1 MASCLRA
8 PIVRPMLLRSPS
20 LSASTSAVA
29 GGFLQSLSATS
40 PSVFVPPAWRNRFA
54 SAGSSANSASPAIRC
69 ESADPAVETRTAESA
84 AEPEPSAKKGKAGK
98 KGGGGGGGQ
107 GKGGGKGAASAEA
120 SKIASRSENFS
131 RWYLDVIREA
141 ELADYGPVRGT
152 MVIRPYGYAIWE
164 AIQSWLDRKFKETGH
179 ENMYFPQ
186 FIPYSF
192 IEKEASHVEGFSPEL
207 ALVTIGGGK
216 ELEERLVVRPTSE
229 TIVNHMFAQW
239 IQSYRDLPLLINQW
253 ANVTR
258 WEMSTRPFVRTL
270 EFLWQEGHTAHSSRE
285 EAEEEALR
293 MVEVYRQFAWE
304 QAAVPVIVGRKSPNE
319 TFAGA
324 ETTYTIEAMAGDRRA
339 LQAGTSH
346 FLGQNFAKAFGS
358 KYLAETGEQQYVWQ
372 TSWGVSTRMV
382 GAVIMGHGD
391 DMGLKLPPNL
401 APVQVS
407 VLPPLFRG
415 VSTRMVGAV
424 IMGHGDDMGLKLPPN
439 LAPVQVVIV
448 PIWKAEGEKEVV
460 LEAAGRAEGILRAAG
475 VRVKLD
481 KSEQR
486 TPGFKFNF
494 WEMKGVP
501 VRIEIGPRD
510 VAANTV
516 VTARRDRPGKQG
528 KKFGVSMGGDGRELV
543 SHVQALLQEV
553 QDGML
558 ADAVAFRDSHIVDV
572 TSYEELKE
580 AIASSKWARG
590 PWAGSNED
598 EQRVKEETGATLR
611 CFPFEPKLSD
621 ATCFF
626 TGNPATER
634 AIFSRAY

>member
-1 MASCLRA
+1 MGTPVQISNAV
-8 PIVRPMLLRSPS
+8 PWRS
-20 LSASTSAVA
+20 
-29 GGFLQSLSATS
+29 
-40 PSVFVPPAWRNRFA
+40 RFA
-54 SAGSSANSASPAIRC
+54 SAGSSTNSASPAIRC
-69 ESADPAVETRTAESA
+69 ESADPTVETRTAEGLAGSA
-84 AEPEPSAKKGKAGK
+84 AEPEASAKKGKGGE
-98 KGGGGGGGQ
+98 KGGGGGECQ
-107 GKGGGKGAASAEA
+107 GKGGGKAGGKSGAASAEA

-346 FLGQNFAKAFGS
+346 FLGQNFAKAFGT

-401 APVQVS
+401 APVQV
-407 VLPPLFRG
+407 
-415 VSTRMVGAV
+415 
-424 IMGHGDDMGLKLPPN
+424 
-439 LAPVQVVIV
+439 VIV
-448 PIWKAEGEKEVV
+448 PIWKAEGEKEAV

-528 KKFGVSMGGDGRELV
+528 KQLGVSMGGDGWELV
-543 SHVQALLQEV
+543 SHVHALLQEV
-553 QDGML
+553 QDGLL

-572 TSYEELKE
+572 GSYEELKA

-626 TGNPATER
+626 TGKPATER

>member
-1 MASCLRA
+1 
-8 PIVRPMLLRSPS
+8 
-20 LSASTSAVA
+20 
-29 GGFLQSLSATS
+29 
-40 PSVFVPPAWRNRFA
+40 
-54 SAGSSANSASPAIRC
+54 
-69 ESADPAVETRTAESA
+69 
-84 AEPEPSAKKGKAGK
+84 
-98 KGGGGGGGQ
+98 
-107 GKGGGKGAASAEA
+107 
-120 SKIASRSENFS
+120 
-131 RWYLDVIREA
+131 
-141 ELADYGPVRGT
+141 
-152 MVIRPYGYAIWE
+152 
-164 AIQSWLDRKFKETGH
+164 
-179 ENMYFPQ
+179 
-186 FIPYSF
+186 
-192 IEKEASHVEGFSPEL
+192 
-207 ALVTIGGGK
+207 
-216 ELEERLVVRPTSE
+216 
-229 TIVNHMFAQW
+229 MFAQW
-239 IQSYRDLPLLINQW
+239 IQSYRDLPLLINPPLSSSLIPLFLITISSSASLPGPSHQRDHCEPH
-253 ANVTR
+253 V
-258 WEMSTRPFVRTL
+258 RPVDPKLQGPASADQPVGERDAVGD
-270 EFLWQEGHTAHSSRE
+270 EHAAVCAHSGVPVAGGAHGAHQQGGGRGGGEGGKGAWEVGTERKEGRE
-285 EAEEEALR
+285 ARSMEGGKEGGKEGGSKFYWGFTCSSAGGSGPQVAQRPLPSLPMLFSSSPSPPPALPSQALR

-324 ETTYTIEAMAGDRRA
+324 DTTYTIEAMAGDRRA

-346 FLGQNFAKAFGS
+346 FLGQNFAKAFGT
-358 KYLAETGEQQYVWQ
+358 KYLAETGEQQFVWQ
-372 TSWGVSTRMV
+372 TSW
-382 GAVIMGHGD
+382 
-391 DMGLKLPPNL
+391 
-401 APVQVS
+401 
-407 VLPPLFRG
+407 G

-448 PIWKAEGEKEVV
+448 PIWKAEGEKEAV
-460 LEAAGRAEGILRAAG
+460 LEAAGRAEGMLRAAG

-481 KSEQR
+481 KTEQR

-528 KKFGVSMGGDGRELV
+528 KQFGVSMDGDGRELV
-543 SHVQALLQEV
+543 SHVHALLQEV

-558 ADAVAFRDSHIVDV
+558 ADAVAFRDSHIVEV
-572 TSYEELKE
+572 ASYDELKA

-598 EQRVKEETGATLR
+598 EQQVKEETGATLR

-626 TGNPATER
+626 TGKPATER